1 MDAIEALD
9 WGAYSNFDHQVQSFP
24 QILHIMRPGYY
35 LGDYLAIGVLF
46 SLAAVLF
53 AVQGKH
59 RSAQVTAVA
68 LAVAL
73 GLIFATRALVPR
85 MRPGNAQNWL
95 GPYEM
100 QGSYPSASVLLFT
113 LVMVLLA
120 CAVWP
125 WLHARWQ
132 RALYL
137 ALAIMLTV
145 WVCMSQ
151 FYLCTHYLT
160 DVLGGLAGAALVGW
174 MACKFLASRAP

>member
-24 QILHIMRPGYY
+24 QILPIMRVGFY

-59 RSAQVTAVA
+59 RSAQVAAVA

-73 GLIFATRALVPR
+73 GLIFAARALVPR

-100 QGSYPSASVLLFT
+100 QGSYPSAAVFLFT
-113 LVMVLLA
+113 LAMVMLA
-120 CAVWP
+120 CAVWA
-125 WLHARWQ
+125 WLHSARQ

-137 ALAIMLTV
+137 ALATVLTV
-145 WVCMSQ
+145 WVCMAQ

-174 MACKFLASRAP
+174 IACRFLANRAP